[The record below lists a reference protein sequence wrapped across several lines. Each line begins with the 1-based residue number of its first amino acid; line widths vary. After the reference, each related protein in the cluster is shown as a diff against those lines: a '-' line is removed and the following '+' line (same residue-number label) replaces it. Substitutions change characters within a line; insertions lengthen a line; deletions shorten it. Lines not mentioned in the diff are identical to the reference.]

1 MLPNGLKL
9 FVADVVDEE
18 TNEQEYFYVV
28 GKTYDSS
35 LKRFIKWADS
45 IWWRYAYYFNEVT
58 DKSEIESFKDEY
70 ANVKAGIYM
79 N

>member
-35 LKRFIKWADS
+35 LKRFKKWADK
-45 IWWRYAYYFNEVT
+45 IWWRYAYYFNEVE
-58 DKSEIESFKDEY
+58 DKDEIESFKDGY
-70 ANVKAGIYM
+70 KNIKAGIYM